1 MESLICKKLTVSAYC
16 QTSFA
21 SQSTLRGQQR
31 SHCLV
36 NLLQPLN
43 VKWLLTDT
51 RATPSDLAGLRG
63 GGLRGGG
70 TALSAFKLSNFNLSG
85 SRQIQL
91 FLLYYPAMLLLVYII
106 YLFGIGTVIYMQKL
120 PRQVRLFLDELGTKK
135 TFFTSILK
143 GLVALI

>member
-1 MESLICKKLTVSAYC
+1 MESLICKKLTVSAYF

-36 NLLQPLN
+36 NILQSLN
-43 VKWLLTDT
+43 VKWLLTDI
-51 RATPSDLAGLRG
+51 RATPSDVG
-63 GGLRGGG
+63 GGGVPHF
-70 TALSAFKLSNFNLSG
+70 ASLSYRILIYRK
-85 SRQIQL
+85 QVQL
-91 FLLYYPAMLLLVYII
+91 FLLYYPAMLFLCDII
-106 YLFGIGTVIYMQKL
+106 YLV
-120 PRQVRLFLDELGTKK
+120 QVPLFICRNYLGRSDYFLTNQETEK